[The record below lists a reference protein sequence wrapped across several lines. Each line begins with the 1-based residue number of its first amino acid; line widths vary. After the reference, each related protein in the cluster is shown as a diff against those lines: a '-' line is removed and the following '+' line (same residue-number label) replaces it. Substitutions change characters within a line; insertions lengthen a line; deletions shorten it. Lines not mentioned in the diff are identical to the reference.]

1 MWDGYLTFGFRFTSV
16 NIIIWGA
23 ILACSAAAKTYASLM
38 VVRCLLGVFEA
49 SITPG
54 FILLTS
60 QWYRKH
66 EQGSRT
72 GLWFSCNGLA
82 QVIGGC
88 IAYSIARDTAGET
101 LSVAPWQ
108 VQFNRAN
115 VFWQCT
121 ERDRSCFC
129 GLAC

>member
-1 MWDGYLTFGFRFTSV
+1 
-16 NIIIWGA
+16 
-23 ILACSAAAKTYASLM
+23 M

-49 SITPG
+49 SITPA

-72 GLWFSCNGLA
+72 GVWFCFNGLA

-88 IAYSIARDTAGET
+88 IAYSIALDTADKQLT
-101 LSVAPWQ
+101 VSAWQ
-108 VQFNRAN
+108 VRESLRLFPLHL
-115 VFWQCT
+115 
-121 ERDRSCFC
+121 SKY
-129 GLAC
+129 